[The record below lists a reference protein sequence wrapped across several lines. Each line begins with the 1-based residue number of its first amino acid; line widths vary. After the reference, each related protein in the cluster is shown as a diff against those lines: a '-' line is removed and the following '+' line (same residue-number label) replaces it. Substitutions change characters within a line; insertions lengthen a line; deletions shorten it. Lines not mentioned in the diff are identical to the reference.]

1 MNLNLAG
8 DEVMTEG
15 EKATSG
21 DITKGLTEGEKVRFK
36 TPSKRK
42 QPTKKGRIAQKKR
55 SKSLC
60 F

>member
-1 MNLNLAG
+1 
-8 DEVMTEG
+8 MTEG

-21 DITKGLTEGEKVRFK
+21 DIAKGLTEGENVRFK

-42 QPTKKGRIAQKKR
+42 QPTKKGRIVQKKR